1 MPDLL
6 RKVHRTR
13 SSLPPIPPIGQD
25 WNTALRVPWE
35 KDHRSENRSIMDGV
49 LSSIQAIVTHPL
61 FQQVAWAVIIVIATR
76 VVEKLTVKAAI
87 RMLHHGS
94 NPLPSSSIIINIVRA
109 IIWIVGA
116 SIVLDSCFGVNT
128 SSVIAALGV
137 GGIAVSLGFQDTLS
151 NLIGGLQVTFMGIV
165 KPGDNIEVGSE
176 RGVVQDVTWRHTTIK
191 DSLGQTVIIPNSII
205 STTALVHL
213 LPASRVTVPFSV
225 PRTYPTLREL
235 EARRGDASAA
245 RNDEATTARDRAR
258 AGKPVD
264 LDELSAQVIAEARRA
279 AESASAVTDG
289 PSVFFSEV
297 GELGIKGSVVL
308 TVADASKTS
317 AAKDAVVRA
326 IAAMLG

>member
-1 MPDLL
+1 MLDLL
-6 RKVHRTR
+6 RKVHRIR

-25 WNTALRVPWE
+25 WNTALRVPWK

-76 VVEKLTVKAAI
+76 VVEKLTVKAAT
-87 RMLHHGS
+87 RMLHHDS

-225 PRTYPTLREL
+225 PRTYPTLCEL
-235 EARRGDASAA
+235 EARHGDASAA
-245 RNDEATTARDRAR
+245 GSDEATTARDRAR

-264 LDELSAQVIAEARRA
+264 LDELSAQIIAEARRA